1 MITPEQCRAARG
13 LLGWTQQVLAD
24 KSQTGVVTVR
34 QFELRQNMPRR
45 ATVQVIQ
52 QALEKAGVHFIRED
66 DHGGAGVRFQKGVRP
81 SNERPG
87 TWP

>member
-45 ATVQVIQ
+45 ATLQVIQ

-66 DHGGAGVRFQKGVRP
+66 DHAGAGVRFTKDAM
-81 SNERPG
+81 PG
-87 TWP
+87 LREPPLRS